1 MNLGA
6 EPKKVVIL
14 GVLVVVAGY
23 LMYNNIIAPAGEET
37 TSAAAPAPVRPAAIP
52 SLPAVA
58 ANAVADNFDTA
69 PEQSPS
75 QAENNGEGPRSA
87 RAGDGGNQEFRPSL
101 RPREGK
107 DKLDPAKIDPTLE
120 LYRLER
126 LREVAV
132 SAGGRN
138 VFEFGAAAPPPVP
151 DVKILP
157 NVARMAGP
165 PVPPPPPPPPVDPG
179 LAPKPQAPP
188 IPLKYY
194 GFTQKEFEQRSR
206 NGGARRG
213 LFLRGGEEI
222 FVASVGDLIDRRY
235 KVIRIEAEK
244 ATLEDTQF
252 EKEQAIPI
260 ERSPDASQ

>member
-6 EPKKVVIL
+6 EPKKVAIL
-14 GVLVVVAGY
+14 AVLLVVAAY
-23 LMYNNIIAPAGEET
+23 LVYNNIVAPAGEET
-37 TSAAAPAPVRPAAIP
+37 TSAAAPAPVNPAPIP
-52 SLPAVA
+52 SLPAAA

-69 PEQSPS
+69 PENSG

-138 VFEFGAAAPPPVP
+138 VFEFGAAAPPKVP

-157 NVARMAGP
+157 KVAVALGP
-165 PVPPPPPPPPVDPG
+165 PVPPPPPPPPGPKVDP
-179 LAPKPQAPP
+179 PKPQMPP
-188 IPLKYY
+188 IPLKFY
-194 GFTQKEFEQRSR
+194 GFSQKEFEQRSR

-235 KVIRIEAEK
+235 KVIRIEADK

-252 EKEQAIPI
+252 ENEQTIPI
-260 ERSPDASQ
+260 ERSPDARE